1 MFTVEYDDDD
11 DVKHG
16 YFALNKDKEKQIKTN
31 LI

>member
-1 MFTVEYDDDD
+1 MFTVEYDDDE

-16 YFALNKDKEKQIKTN
+16 YFALNKDKEKQKK

>member
-1 MFTVEYDDDD
+1 MFTVEYDDE

-16 YFALNKDKEKQIKTN
+16 YFALNIDKEKQKK